1 MTTVRRKS
9 VKKTASLSN
18 NTQANNASPEP
29 TQSTVLAE
37 TNQPVVIDVPVQ
49 EVSNP
54 PQDLIQQSPISVE
67 PSSLVVEETP
77 IVQTQAF
84 TQWCVPNSQASV
96 LAEAV
101 VGLSHRDK
109 SLPCQD
115 AVACQHLPRICLLVC
130 DGAGSAAVSEFG
142 SNALVQGLSVL
153 SHSIESLWVD
163 LLDKTAQDELLL
175 ERMVR
180 IILRHAKQTLEQLVV
195 QHRRDIR
202 DFRSTLLMLVMGK
215 QHLFWLKVGDGALVF
230 EQIEHR
236 YTVPTNQT
244 DGFYPVLTVLGELGK
259 GEFANQTTFIDNQLK
274 LSDVQYGLQAS
285 AFITGLAA
293 MSDGAAEKLVSF
305 NQQQVSG
312 RVSQW
317 LDALRQQQLTR
328 RALTQAFYGE
338 DFNKNSTGDDR
349 SIALA
354 ASNYS

>member
-1 MTTVRRKS
+1 M
-9 VKKTASLSN
+9 
-18 NTQANNASPEP
+18 
-29 TQSTVLAE
+29 
-37 TNQPVVIDVPVQ
+37 
-49 EVSNP
+49 
-54 PQDLIQQSPISVE
+54 
-67 PSSLVVEETP
+67 
-77 IVQTQAF
+77 
-84 TQWCVPNSQASV
+84 
-96 LAEAV
+96 
-101 VGLSHRDK
+101 
-109 SLPCQD
+109 
-115 AVACQHLPRICLLVC
+115 
-130 DGAGSAAVSEFG
+130 
-142 SNALVQGLSVL
+142 
-153 SHSIESLWVD
+153 
-163 LLDKTAQDELLL
+163 
-175 ERMVR
+175 
-180 IILRHAKQTLEQLVV
+180 
-195 QHRRDIR
+195 
-202 DFRSTLLMLVMGK
+202 
-215 QHLFWLKVGDGALVF
+215 GALVF

-317 LDALRQQQLTR
+317 FDALRQQQLTR

-354 ASNYS
+354 AINYS